1 MESATVISSVDFT
14 FLMNELDTVQ
24 ENIRE
29 LKQCIDELT
38 EENRV
43 ISEKFEI
50 ERNANSD
57 LRVENQR
64 LKEQLSE
71 QQKLMQSL
79 IRKEKSI
86 KKENVA
92 VRSANVDVVK
102 TEANMAG
109 LPFAKRR
116 QSFSG
121 ETGGRP
127 LRAMSTNLIRSDTL
141 KGSDGKTKVP
151 RVANGA
157 KGGDPKV
164 NSSWN
169 CESITSE
176 FNPIIN
182 IFFKCNSFVL
192 W

>member
-1 MESATVISSVDFT
+1 MESATVMSSVDFT
-14 FLMNELDTVQ
+14 FLMNELDAVQ
-24 ENIRE
+24 QNIRE
-29 LKQCIDELT
+29 LNQCIDELT

-57 LRVENQR
+57 LRVENQC

-86 KKENVA
+86 KKENIA

-102 TEANMAG
+102 TEVNKAG
-109 LPFAKRR
+109 LPFSKRR

-121 ETGGRP
+121 EATGGRP
-127 LRAMSTNLIRSDTL
+127 LRAMTTNLKRSDTL
-141 KGSDGKTKVP
+141 KGSDGKTKMP
-151 RVANGA
+151 RVVNGA

-169 CESITSE
+169 SESTTIQ
-176 FNPIIN
+176 
-182 IFFKCNSFVL
+182 L
-192 W
+192 